1 MKELKL
7 LYERLRALPSPALAK
22 NVGDFALYEAL
33 LAGCADRVVRG
44 ALLDVLKIPVPDV
57 ETVAYTSELRAK
69 SNRTSEEVIFLE
81 YFDLLEQV
89 RLALAGSGCRRPV
102 R

>member
-1 MKELKL
+1 MKDVKL

-22 NVGDFALYEAL
+22 SVGDFALYESL

-44 ALLDVLKIPVPDV
+44 GLLDVSKIPVPDA
-57 ETVAYTSELRAK
+57 ETVAYASELRAK
-69 SNRTSEEVIFLE
+69 SNHTSEETAFLG
-81 YFDLLEQV
+81 YFDLLEEI
-89 RLALAGSGCRRPV
+89 RLALIGQRRP